1 MLAATRHQLIL
12 KAVEATGSVR
22 TVDLAQQLD
31 VTDETIRR
39 DLEILERKNL
49 VQRTHGGAIKI
60 EFHIKD
66 RSYEERSI
74 QRIAEKKRIGREAAR
89 LVRAGDRVF
98 LDASST
104 ALQMVPH
111 LPDEEIVVMTHSSLV
126 AAALQARPK
135 VELILTG
142 GVFDRQ
148 TQSYVGPAA
157 IATLRRF
164 RIDKLFFSG
173 NGIDE
178 IRGISEINEA
188 QAYIKEMLLPR
199 VGSACFLADPSKLGV
214 TSTYFFA
221 RMEELDEMITCK
233 EADHPILP
241 LLTRAGVEILFAD

>member
-1 MLAATRHQLIL
+1 MLAATRHQFIL
-12 KAVEATGSVR
+12 KAIEATGSVR
-22 TVDLAQQLD
+22 TMDLAQQLE
-31 VTDETIRR
+31 VADETIRR
-39 DLEILERKNL
+39 DLEKLERENL
-49 VQRTHGGAIKI
+49 VQRTHGGAIKT
-60 EFHIKD
+60 EFHVRD
-66 RSYEERSI
+66 RSFDERKI
-74 QRIAEKKRIGREAAR
+74 QRIEEKRRIGREAAR
-89 LVRAGDRVF
+89 LVRAGDRIF

-104 ALQMVPH
+104 ALQMIPH
-111 LPDEEIVVMTHSSLV
+111 LPDEEIVVMTNSSLV
-126 AAALQARPK
+126 AAALQPRRQ

-188 QAYIKEMLLPR
+188 QAYIKEMILPR
-199 VGSACFLADPSKLGV
+199 TGSVYFLADPSKLGV

-221 RMEELDEMITCK
+221 RMEELDALITCQ
-233 EADHPILP
+233 EAEHPILP
-241 LLTRAGVEILFAD
+241 LLTRAGVEILLAD